1 MGRKFFPS
9 GYKKEQTC
17 YLQGLVFFVL
27 LCFRAYAQSSEVPV
41 SNDQQAPLR
50 DMTGEVSPDPDL
62 YSQEFSQSTIPDSHN
77 SLENSVVDTGKLTRY
92 TRDSATIHHHTPP
105 KFITSPPTTPS
116 IFNKHPFIRR
126 PPSPARV

>member
-1 MGRKFFPS
+1 M
-9 GYKKEQTC
+9 
-17 YLQGLVFFVL
+17 
-27 LCFRAYAQSSEVPV
+27 
-41 SNDQQAPLR
+41 SNDKQAPLR

-105 KFITSPPTTPS
+105 KFVTSPPTTSYTAAVTTPS
-116 IFNKHPFIRR
+116 NFNKPPFIRR